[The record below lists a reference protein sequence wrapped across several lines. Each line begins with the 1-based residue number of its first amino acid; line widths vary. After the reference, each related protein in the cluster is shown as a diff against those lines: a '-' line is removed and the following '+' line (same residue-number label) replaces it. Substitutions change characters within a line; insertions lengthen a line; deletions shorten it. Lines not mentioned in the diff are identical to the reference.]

1 LVVAASA
8 AAEQVDKFWRNAM
21 TLEKLTDELKNAC
34 GANLKSVILYGSAA
48 AGDHTGKR
56 SDYNVLVVAEELG
69 KNELK
74 AFSKTAKA
82 WAKAGNP
89 APLLFTMER
98 LNKST
103 DVFPVEL
110 LDIKECHQI
119 LCGEDVVSDLEIST
133 ANLRLQIEHELRGN
147 LIQLSQQYLLS
158 AGNGKEVCNLM
169 VRSLSSFLVL
179 FRASLRLFADS
190 VPQKKFQA
198 LEQLNETVPVPVDV
212 FQKVQGLKDG
222 SLKPKAVD
230 AEALFE
236 EYIQTIESV
245 TDAVDAHIQKENA

>member
-1 LVVAASA
+1 
-8 AAEQVDKFWRNAM
+8 M
-21 TLEKLTDELKNAC
+21 TLEKLTEELKSAC
-34 GANLKSVILYGSAA
+34 SANLKSVILYGSAA

-56 SDYNVLVVAEELG
+56 SDYNVLVVTEGLGRSEL
-69 KNELK
+69 L

-110 LDIKECHQI
+110 LDIKECHKI
-119 LCGEDVVSDLEIST
+119 LFGEDVVSDLDIST
-133 ANLRLQIEHELRGN
+133 DNLRLQIEHELRGN
-147 LIQLSQQYLLS
+147 LIQLRQQYLLS
-158 AGNGKEVCNLM
+158 AGNAKEVCNLM

-179 FRASLRLFADS
+179 FRASLRLFGSD

-198 LEQLNETVPVPVDV
+198 LEKLNETIPLPLDV
-212 FQKVQGLKDG
+212 FRSVQELKDG
-222 SLKPKAVD
+222 SVKPKAVD

-236 EYIQTIESV
+236 EYIKTIECV
-245 TDAVDAHIQKENA
+245 TDAVDAHIQKENAS

>member
-1 LVVAASA
+1 M
-8 AAEQVDKFWRNAM
+8 K
-21 TLEKLTDELKNAC
+21 LEKMTDELKTAC

-48 AGDHTGKR
+48 AGDHAGKR
-56 SDYNVLVVAEELG
+56 SDYNVLVVTEDLG
-69 KNELK
+69 RDALT

-89 APLLFTMER
+89 APLLFTMDR
-98 LNKST
+98 LKKST

-110 LDIKECHQI
+110 LDIKECHKI
-119 LCGEDVVSDLEIST
+119 LFGEDLVSNLDICTS
-133 ANLRLQIEHELRGN
+133 NLRLQIEHELRGN
-147 LIQLSQQYLLS
+147 LIQLRQQYLLNAGS
-158 AGNGKEVCNLM
+158 AKEVCALM

-179 FRASLRLFADS
+179 FRASLRLFTND

-198 LEQLNETVPVPVDV
+198 LEKLNETVPVPLDV
-212 FQKVQGLKDG
+212 FRKVQELKDG

-236 EYIQTIESV
+236 EYIKTIECV
-245 TDAVDAHIQKENA
+245 TDAVDAHIQQEK

>member
-1 LVVAASA
+1 MAYRQRRTL
-8 AAEQVDKFWRNAM
+8 M
-21 TLEKLTDELKNAC
+21 TLEKLTDELKQAC
-34 GANLKSVILYGSAA
+34 GTNLKSVILYGSAA
-48 AGDHTGKR
+48 AGDHAGKR
-56 SDYNVLVVAEELG
+56 SDYNVLVVTEGLG
-69 KNELK
+69 RNELL

-89 APLLFTMER
+89 APLLLTMAR

-110 LDIKECHQI
+110 LDIKECHKI
-119 LCGEDVVSDLEIST
+119 LYGDDVVSGLDIRT
-133 ANLRLQIEHELRGN
+133 DNLRLQIEHELRGN
-147 LIQLSQQYLLS
+147 LIQLRQQYLLAAGS
-158 AGNGKEVCNLM
+158 AKEVCNLM

-198 LEQLNETVPVPVDV
+198 LEKLNETVPVPLDV
-212 FQKVQGLKDG
+212 FRKVQELKDG

-230 AEALFE
+230 AETLFE
-236 EYIQTIESV
+236 EYIQTIECV

>member
-1 LVVAASA
+1 MKL
-8 AAEQVDKFWRNAM
+8 EQ
-21 TLEKLTDELKNAC
+21 LTEELKSAC

-56 SDYNVLVVAEELG
+56 SDYNVLVVTEGLG
-69 KNELK
+69 RNELL

-110 LDIKECHQI
+110 LDIRESHKI
-119 LCGEDVVSDLEIST
+119 LFGEDVVSDLDINT
-133 ANLRLQIEHELRGN
+133 DNLRLQIEHELRGN
-147 LIQLSQQYLLS
+147 LIQLRQQYLLS
-158 AGNGKEVCNLM
+158 AGNSKEVCGLM

-179 FRASLRLFADS
+179 FRASLRLFGDE

-198 LEQLNETVPVPVDV
+198 LEKLNETVPVPLEV
-212 FQKVQGLKDG
+212 FRNVQQLKDG
-222 SLKPKAVD
+222 SIKPKSVD
-230 AEALFE
+230 AETLFE
-236 EYIQTIESV
+236 EYIKTIECV

>member
-1 LVVAASA
+1 MKL
-8 AAEQVDKFWRNAM
+8 EQ
-21 TLEKLTDELKNAC
+21 LTDELKAAC
-34 GANLKSVILYGSAA
+34 GENLKSVILYGSAA

-56 SDYNVLVVAEELG
+56 SDYNILVVTEELSG
-69 KNELK
+69 HALK
-74 AFSKTAKA
+74 PFSKTAKA

-98 LNKST
+98 LEKAT

-110 LDIKECHQI
+110 FDIKECHKI
-119 LCGEDVVSDLEIST
+119 LYGEDVVSNLDVS
-133 ANLRLQIEHELRGN
+133 ADNLRLQIEHELRGN
-147 LIQLSQQYLLS
+147 LIQLRQQYLLAAGS
-158 AGNGKEVCNLM
+158 AKDVCNLM

-179 FRASLRLFADS
+179 FRASLRLFAGE

-198 LEQLNETVPVPVDV
+198 LEKLNETVPVPLEV
-212 FQKVQGLKDG
+212 FRTVQKLKDG
-222 SLKPKAVD
+222 TLKPKAVD

-236 EYIQTIESV
+236 DYMKTVESV

>member
-1 LVVAASA
+1 MKL
-8 AAEQVDKFWRNAM
+8 EQ
-21 TLEKLTDELKNAC
+21 LTEALKTAC
-34 GANLKSVILYGSAA
+34 GDNLTSVILYGSAA

-56 SDYNVLVVAEELG
+56 SDYNVLVVTQDLG
-69 KNELK
+69 RNALA

-82 WAKAGNP
+82 WSKAGNP

-98 LNKST
+98 LKKST

-119 LCGEDVVSDLEIST
+119 LFGADVVSDLDICT
-133 ANLRLQIEHELRGN
+133 DNLRLQIEHELRGN
-147 LIQLSQQYLLS
+147 LIQLRQQYLL
-158 AGNGKEVCNLM
+158 ATGNAKEVCGLM

-179 FRASLRLFADS
+179 FRAALRLFEKE

-198 LEQLNETVPVPVDV
+198 LEKLAGYLSFDVSV
-212 FQKVQGLKDG
+212 FQTVEKLKDG
-222 SLKPKAVD
+222 SEKTKAVD

-236 EYIQTIESV
+236 EYINTIECV
-245 TDAVDAHIQKENA
+245 TDAVDAHIQKENT

>member
-1 LVVAASA
+1 MKL
-8 AAEQVDKFWRNAM
+8 EQ
-21 TLEKLTDELKNAC
+21 LTEQLKSAC
-34 GANLKSVILYGSAA
+34 GTNLKSVILYGSAA

-56 SDYNVLVVAEELG
+56 SDYNVLVVTGGLGRSEL
-69 KNELK
+69 L

-110 LDIKECHQI
+110 LDIKECHKI
-119 LCGEDVVSDLEIST
+119 LFGEDVVSDLDIST
-133 ANLRLQIEHELRGN
+133 DNLRLQIEHELRGN
-147 LIQLSQQYLLS
+147 LIQLRQQYLLS
-158 AGNGKEVCNLM
+158 AGNGKEVCSLM

-179 FRASLRLFADS
+179 FRASLRLFGGD

-198 LEQLNETVPVPVDV
+198 LEKLNETLPVPLEV
-212 FQKVQGLKDG
+212 FRSVQQLKDG

-230 AEALFE
+230 AETLFE
-236 EYIQTIESV
+236 EYIKTIESV
-245 TDAVDAHIQKENA
+245 TDAVDAHIHKES

>member
-1 LVVAASA
+1 MKL
-8 AAEQVDKFWRNAM
+8 EQ
-21 TLEKLTDELKNAC
+21 LTQGLKKAC
-34 GANLKSVILYGSAA
+34 GENLKSVILYGSAA
-48 AGDHTGKR
+48 AGDHAGKR
-56 SDYNVLVVAEELG
+56 SDYNVLVVAGDLS
-69 KNELK
+69 KDALN

-82 WAKAGNP
+82 WSRAGNP

-98 LNKST
+98 LKNST

-119 LCGEDVVSDLEIST
+119 LFGEDVVSGLEIST

-147 LIQLSQQYLLS
+147 LIQLRQQYLLAS
-158 AGNGKEVCNLM
+158 GNAKEVCGLM

-179 FRASLRLFADS
+179 FRASLRLFVTD

-198 LEQLNETVPVPVDV
+198 LEKLNETVPVPCEV
-212 FQKVQGLKDG
+212 FQTVQNLKDG

-230 AEALFE
+230 ADAIFE
-236 EYIQTIESV
+236 KYINAVESV
-245 TDAVDAHIQKENA
+245 TDAVDAHIQQEKIV